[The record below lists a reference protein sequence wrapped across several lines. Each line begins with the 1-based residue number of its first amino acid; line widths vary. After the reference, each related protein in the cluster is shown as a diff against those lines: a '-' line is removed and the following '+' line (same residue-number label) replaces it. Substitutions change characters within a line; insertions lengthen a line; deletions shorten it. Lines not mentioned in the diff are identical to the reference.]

1 MTAITPDNPKIKN
14 AENDE
19 FYLHETPYLLK
30 ILTYLTIAGVILTSY
45 LALGFVG
52 TDIQQG
58 NVQRIFY
65 FHMPSF
71 FGAFVAFGA
80 TVFGGIMYLWK
91 RENKWDTLAVA
102 GVEIGLAMSMI
113 NLVTGSIWARPIWNT
128 WWTWDPRLTSA
139 AIMVLTYFAYLMLRA
154 GIENP
159 ELRRRFMSVYG
170 ILAFSTVL
178 LTLLIIRF
186 RDDTIHPVIIGA
198 SPQNAQGTFE
208 ATTGVAIALIPSML
222 FWLTILPIT
231 LMWYR
236 IRLENR
242 LEAINKKKLE
252 VLSGY

>member
-1 MTAITPDNPKIKN
+1 MSVAAQQKTKQK
-14 AENDE
+14 NDE
-19 FYLHETPYLLK
+19 LYLHNTPYLLRILA
-30 ILTYLTIAGVILTSY
+30 ILTIVGVLVTTY
-45 LALGFVG
+45 LALGYVG

-65 FHMPSF
+65 FHMPAF

-80 TVFGGIMYLWK
+80 TVVGGAMFLWK
-91 RENKWDTLAVA
+91 RDTKWDTLAVA
-102 GVEIGLAMSMI
+102 GVEVGLAMSAI
-113 NLVTGSIWARPIWNT
+113 NLITGSIWARPIWNT

-139 AIMVLTYFAYLMLRA
+139 AIMVLTYSAYLMLRA

-159 ELRRRFMSVYG
+159 DLKRRFMSVYG

-186 RDDTIHPVIIGA
+186 RDDTIHPVIVGA

-208 ATTGVAIALIPSML
+208 GTTGVAIALVPSL
-222 FWLTILPIT
+222 LLWLTLLPIT
-231 LMWYR
+231 LMWFR

-242 LEAINKKKLE
+242 LEAINKRKLE
-252 VLSGY
+252 VLSN